1 MRFLVA
7 YDGTEGAEAALT
19 EVAALAKAAGG
30 EVLVLQVLHPL
41 IDATDVPARTGSEAV
56 EKLMVE
62 RKAAIEARL
71 AELEVSGEAR
81 VVALERAEDVWER
94 ITRAAG
100 DPDIAL
106 VGIGSRRAGGL
117 MGALLGSVT
126 RSVVQHSPRPVLVVR
141 PQA

>member
-19 EVAALAKAAGG
+19 EVAALARASGG
-30 EVLVLQVLHPL
+30 DLLVLQVLHPL
-41 IDATDVPARTGSEAV
+41 IDAADVPARTGPEAV

-71 AELEVSGEAR
+71 AALEVTGEAR
-81 VVALERAEDVWER
+81 VVALERAEDVSER

-100 DPDIAL
+100 EPDIAL

-126 RSVVQHSPRPVLVVR
+126 RSVVQRSPRPVLVVR
-141 PQA
+141 PPG